1 MVFNGKFS
9 IFEKSFW
16 RTKVVKNDKPKQNQT
31 FFVVY

>member
-1 MVFNGKFS
+1 MENFLSLK
-9 IFEKSFW
+9 KAFW